1 MGKVERRVE
10 ALLDLLRS
18 GGKIDVGT
26 IQRKLNVSDVTVRR
40 LLMRLEAE
48 GKIIRT
54 HGGARPIDTSPYS
67 FLREEARAQREK
79 SLLGVAAADIVE
91 SGNRIFLDSGTTIMS
106 MAESLVSRIRTG
118 GLSNLL
124 VLTHSLSLFEIIG
137 SYAKMIIT
145 GGEARPA
152 RCDVCGAVAE
162 RTLAEYHVDKA
173 FFGADG
179 IHPSHGLMCA
189 DEHSCRI
196 NQTVM
201 ARAGKTYVLAD
212 SGKFNHT
219 SLMTYAPLD
228 AVDLVLTDGG
238 ITPGLLTLFRVKG
251 LVVDVVGEVHPETQ
265 Q

>member
-1 MGKVERRVE
+1 MGKVERRAE
-10 ALLDLLRS
+10 TLLDLLRS
-18 GGKIDVGT
+18 GGKVDVGT
-26 IQRKLNVSDVTVRR
+26 IQRKLKVSDVTVRR

-54 HGGARPIDTSPYS
+54 HGGARPIDASPYS

-79 SLLGVAAADIVE
+79 SLLGIAAAKLVE
-91 SGNRIFLDSGTTIMS
+91 SGDRLFLDSGTTVMG
-106 MAESLVSRIRTG
+106 MAESLVSRIRKD

-124 VLTHSLSLFEIIG
+124 VLTHSLNLFEILG
-137 SYAKMIIT
+137 SYVKMIIT

-173 FFGADG
+173 FFGVDG

-196 NQTVM
+196 IQTVM
-201 ARAGKTYVLAD
+201 ARADKKYVLAD

-219 SLMTYAPLD
+219 SLMTYAPLNAID
-228 AVDLVLTDGG
+228 MMLTDSG
-238 ITPGLLTLFRVKG
+238 ITSELLTLFREKG
-251 LVVDVVGEVHPETQ
+251 LVIDVVDEVHPRSQ
-265 Q
+265 